1 MSRRRRI
8 LSIGSGSDAP
18 HGDKPWVYFMV
29 DCFFLITQFFLIAF
43 HAKTGATYS
52 LERTNPPGNTN
63 KHPVEPIHSPDEIL
77 PVHISQENGQVTML
91 FQNHTTDFANF
102 SESLRRVASGR
113 NTFKVNLSYD
123 ANVEWQKVIDVMN
136 ECSKLKIEKC
146 SLIPLRA
153 DQAAPR

>member
-43 HAKTGATYS
+43 HAKTEQFS
-52 LERTNPPGNTN
+52 LPRTNPPGNYPPTL
-63 KHPVEPIHSPDEIL
+63 HPLPTTDEIL
-77 PVHISQENGQVTML
+77 PVHVSQTNGQTTIL
-91 FQNHTTDFANF
+91 FQNQTTDFANF
-102 SESLRRVASGR
+102 SAALRRASSSR
-113 NTFKVNLSYD
+113 STLKVNLSYEP
-123 ANVEWQKVIDVMN
+123 NVEWVKVVDVMN
-136 ECSKLKIEKC
+136 ECSKLKIDKC